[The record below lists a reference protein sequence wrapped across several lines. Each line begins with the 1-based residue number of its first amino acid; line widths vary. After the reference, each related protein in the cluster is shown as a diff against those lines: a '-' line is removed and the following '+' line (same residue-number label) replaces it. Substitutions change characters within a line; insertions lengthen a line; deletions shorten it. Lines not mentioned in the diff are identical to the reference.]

1 MADKTNASPISK
13 SSGSLSKKD
22 AVRRALQDLG
32 NEAKPLQIREHI
44 KKRYHIEMSL
54 DHISTV
60 KGEILRETGQ
70 AKPAARKPTA
80 TPSAAAKPAAQQPAV
95 PQRTLRT
102 EDSAKGAKSAGGRE
116 QGISLKDI
124 ETVKDLVERVGAAN
138 LKKLIDVMAR

>member
-1 MADKTNASPISK
+1 MADKTNASPTSK

-32 NEAKPLQIREHI
+32 NEARPLQIREHI

-70 AKPAARKPTA
+70 AKPAARKPPS
-80 TPSAAAKPAAQQPAV
+80 TPSAAAKPSAQQPAV
-95 PQRTLRT
+95 PQRPIRK
-102 EDSAKGAKSAGGRE
+102 EDSAKGAKAPGERE
-116 QGISLKDI
+116 QGINLKDI
-124 ETVKDLVERVGAAN
+124 ETVKDLVERVGAAS

>member
-1 MADKTNASPISK
+1 MADKTNTSPISK

-44 KKRYHIEMSL
+44 KKRYHLEMSL

-70 AKPAARKPTA
+70 AKPAAAKPTSTA
-80 TPSAAAKPAAQQPAV
+80 TAAAKPSTQQPAV

-102 EDSAKGAKSAGGRE
+102 EDSAKGANSARGKE
-116 QGISLKDI
+116 QGINLHDI
-124 ETVKDLVERVGAAN
+124 ETVKDLVERVGSGS